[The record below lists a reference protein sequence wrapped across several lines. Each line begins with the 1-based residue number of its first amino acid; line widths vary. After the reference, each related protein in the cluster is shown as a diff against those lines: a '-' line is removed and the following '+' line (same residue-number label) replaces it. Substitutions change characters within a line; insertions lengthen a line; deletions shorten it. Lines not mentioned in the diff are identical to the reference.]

1 MMPASPRL
9 ARVRRGLRR
18 RPTLPA
24 RWGRADRPRERESQ
38 LAGAG
43 GSGVGKALVLEPAR
57 WRRKRRRGGGRSW
70 QESSGAN
77 SSPRRSGT
85 TPSSFSMQHPTMA
98 AKDPPRAP
106 PRRRRRRLRRSV
118 KPRGWRGCACGCCC
132 YTTHS
137 FVAEPLKM
145 GLCGQARRPNDRNG
159 EHSVAAV
166 ANVDAVVGCADAWSH
181 ADAVLAADV
190 ADALNF
196 AAGKRREKTEEGR
209 KKTKREGNG

>member
-1 MMPASPRL
+1 MPASPRL

-85 TPSSFSMQHPTMA
+85 TPSSFPCKTSRWRRRLAQA
-98 AKDPPRAP
+98 
-106 PRRRRRRLRRSV
+106 PRRRRPTTPSV
-118 KPRGWRGCACGCCC
+118 KPLMTGCALAPPLHHLHCGR
-132 YTTHS
+132 
-137 FVAEPLKM
+137 ALKM
-145 GLCGQARRPNDRNG
+145 GLMRARRPNDRNG
-159 EHSVAAV
+159 EHSVATV
-166 ANVDAVVGCADAWSH
+166 ANVDAVVGCADA
-181 ADAVLAADV
+181 
-190 ADALNF
+190 
-196 AAGKRREKTEEGR
+196 
-209 KKTKREGNG
+209 